1 MEYVLFATC
10 ILASSWQS
18 FRIGIREGGSRAVD
32 KLITEEII
40 RLDNK
45 GHIISNP
52 RK

>member
-18 FRIGIREGGSRAVD
+18 FRIGIREGASRTVD